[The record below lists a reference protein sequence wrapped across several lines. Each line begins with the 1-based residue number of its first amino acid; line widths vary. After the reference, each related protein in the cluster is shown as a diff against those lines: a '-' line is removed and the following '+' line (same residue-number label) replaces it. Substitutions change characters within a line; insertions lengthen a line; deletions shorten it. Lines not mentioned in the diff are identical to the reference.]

1 MKRTLLV
8 LALLWV
14 ASAEALAVEAHEQL
28 VMGPMTFTR
37 EKGKPVT
44 ETVPFT
50 AAGGRAILKL
60 SNDDVSSA
68 TVSINGMVVL
78 DRFSFSRKR
87 HDLREKI
94 QLVEGENR
102 LTVTLQSQPGSRITI
117 EIVRMAVLATPEEV
131 LSRTANALRA
141 GNIDLALQGFYQD
154 EKTRSILPG
163 LDAAKRNQL
172 ADEIENATFVLERG
186 RSRYYRYS
194 WTDATG
200 SNSVE
205 YSMAINDEGNWIITS
220 W

>member
-68 TVSINGMVVL
+68 TVLINGMVVL

-117 EIVRMAVLATPEEV
+117 EIVRMAVLVTPEEV

-194 WTDATG
+194 WTDETG